1 MRALRAESSW
11 FDGVCAVRAVAGCLI
26 VIAAGLTS
34 DAQASEYWNDL
45 RRSALLPDSTIT
57 VRIESPAVPGAE
69 NSIIYSAGGVVEQA
83 MVVVLDG
90 PSTLEATVPG
100 PVTASRYYGFRL
112 LQDGELDF
120 VPVRIADGVA
130 PGPGDL
136 TRVAEDASGDNLYPT
151 YVNLDLVDCHVSFS
165 GERLYASLTNAGGG
179 FPVSSGLTFF
189 GYLLGVANPA
199 QSDPDTVF
207 ALMQT
212 FNQPGIIEPGLYK
225 ITGTGMSNL
234 HRIGEVVTQEYPTL
248 NTLMI
253 SCDLADLMADP
264 YFMSWYDPA
273 DPAIGVAGFSQR
285 ITLLGGASEAD
296 RTPGGDC
303 YLREFPVAPETNAT
317 PQLSGF
323 DLVGAGAGAQAEIIY
338 SDANGNCPVLA
349 EVVFDDTLTYAMY
362 PQSLD
367 YGSAVAYRTEAGIAP
382 LAADSW
388 THALVRFSDDLA
400 HWAEY
405 VPAANGVPGGPGY
418 DDGGDGSTESGAMR
432 VSIAPSPF
440 VAGSSAGTSIE
451 LVAAAPGGVRVR
463 IYDGCGAL
471 VRSLGCD
478 ATAPGPARVEWDGRD
493 GRGFTVRPGIYFCRV
508 EAGGRARNLKIVAV
522 K

>member
-1 MRALRAESSW
+1 MRGLQAQSLILA
-11 FDGVCAVRAVAGCLI
+11 AVAGCLI
-26 VIAAGLTS
+26 TVTSGLIS
-34 DAQASEYWNDL
+34 DTHAYDYWNDF

-57 VRIESPAVPGAE
+57 VRIENPTGAGVE
-69 NSIIYSAGGVVEQA
+69 NSIIYAAAGVVEEEMTPA
-83 MVVVLDG
+83 LDG
-90 PSTLEATVPG
+90 PSTVEANVPG
-100 PVTASRYYGFRL
+100 PVAAQRYCGFRITQGADL
-112 LQDGELDF
+112 AF
-120 VPVRIADGVA
+120 APVRIGDGVT

-136 TRVAEDASGDNLYPT
+136 TRVAEDALGDNLYPT

-199 QSDPDTVF
+199 QTDPDTVF

-212 FNQPGIIEPGLYK
+212 YNQPGIIEPGLYK

-234 HRIGEVVTQEYPTL
+234 HKIGEVVTQAYPTL
-248 NTLMI
+248 NILMI

-303 YLREFPVAPETNAT
+303 YLREFPVAPETNEV

-349 EVVFDDTLTYAMY
+349 EIVFDDTLAFAMY

-367 YGSAVAYRTEAGIAP
+367 YGSAVAYRTAAGIAP
-382 LAADSW
+382 LADDSW
-388 THALVRFSDDLA
+388 THAVVRFSDDIA
-400 HWAEY
+400 HVVEY
-405 VPAANGVPGGPGY
+405 VPATNWVPGDQAGA
-418 DDGGDGSTESGAMR
+418 SGALR
-432 VSIAPSPF
+432 VLVAPIPF
-440 VAGSSAGTSIE
+440 TVGASAGVS
-451 LVAAAPGGVRVR
+451 VALAASAPGRVRVDV
-463 IYDGCGAL
+463 YDSRGTL
-471 VRSLGCD
+471 VRSLGD
-478 ATAPGPARVEWDGRD
+478 DVAAAGPARIAWDGRD
-493 GRGFTVRPGIYFCRV
+493 SRGFEVPPGIYFCKV
-508 EAGGRARNLKIVAV
+508 TAGGRTETRKAVAV